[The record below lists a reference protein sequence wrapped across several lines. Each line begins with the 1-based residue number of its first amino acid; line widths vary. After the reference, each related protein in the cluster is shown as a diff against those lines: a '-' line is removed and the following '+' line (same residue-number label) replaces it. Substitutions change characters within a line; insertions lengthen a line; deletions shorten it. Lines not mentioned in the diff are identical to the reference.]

1 MNWAYLGVSALL
13 PLIVAFGAALA
24 VGAVVAIRLNRQGGK
39 GKASLRQL
47 LRAMALAFPIAFCL
61 FGAWEARAT
70 LRGLVR
76 VALGRAED
84 QRAMGQLR
92 SHGERFL
99 LKDSAK
105 ATQWFQKAATGG
117 DAESQYRLA
126 RALMQG
132 QGIAKDPAG
141 ALRWAQAAAD
151 QGHPD
156 AMVLAGDLLTPTDPS
171 TASARYGQAL
181 TTFQKRTRTRD
192 AEACLAYGL
201 LLCSGKGTPRD
212 PVEGFAWMLTARNLG
227 LSPFLGVL
235 TLLQE
240 AKLTPAERD
249 EASRRAA
256 AILPT
261 LGR

>member
-1 MNWAYLGVSALL
+1 
-13 PLIVAFGAALA
+13 
-24 VGAVVAIRLNRQGGK
+24 
-39 GKASLRQL
+39 
-47 LRAMALAFPIAFCL
+47 
-61 FGAWEARAT
+61 
-70 LRGLVR
+70 
-76 VALGRAED
+76 
-84 QRAMGQLR
+84 MGQLR
-92 SHGERFL
+92 SQGERFL